1 LIDFLDA
8 LLDPLRSGLGRR
20 ALGEVALL
28 GALGGGLSFWVTSY
42 RLSYAAESLA
52 HGLLPGAVVAALV
65 GVPVVAGAGAGVVL
79 AALLVAAAARD
90 ERIGVEAATAVAVSG
105 LLGLGALLA
114 LAPASPQRLEE
125 LLFGDPLSVT
135 GADLALAGAA
145 VVAAGAALTA
155 LHRPL
160 AAVAFDREGARAA
173 GLQPALVSA
182 ALLALVA
189 LSLAVAVRGLGN
201 LLALAV
207 LVGPA
212 VAVRGH
218 VRTPAGAVIGGAVV
232 AVVAGLAGVALS
244 FALSVATG
252 ASVAL
257 ALCAAAV
264 AGASLPAL
272 RPQRPRARPAAPAG

>member
-1 LIDFLDA
+1 MIEVLDA
-8 LLDPLRSGLGRR
+8 LLDPLSSGLGRR
-20 ALGEVALL
+20 ALAEVALL

-52 HGLLPGAVVAALV
+52 HGLLPGAVAAALI
-65 GVPVVAGAGAGVVL
+65 GVPVAAGAGAGVLL
-79 AALLVAAAARD
+79 AALLVVAAARD

-105 LLGLGALLA
+105 LVGLGALLA
-114 LAPASPQRLEE
+114 LAPDSPQRLEE

-135 GADLALAGAA
+135 DADLAVAGAA
-145 VVAAGAALTA
+145 GVAAGAALVA

-160 AAVAFDREGARAA
+160 TAVAFDPGGARAA
-173 GLQPALVSA
+173 GVKPALVST

-189 LSLAVAVRGLGN
+189 MSLAVAVRGLGN

-207 LVGPA
+207 LVAPA

-232 AVVAGLAGVALS
+232 AVVAGLAGVAFS
-244 FALSVATG
+244 FALGVATG

-264 AGASLPAL
+264 TGGSLAGL
-272 RPQRPRARPAAPAG
+272 RPERSRARRAAPSG

>member
-20 ALGEVALL
+20 ALAEVALL

-52 HGLLPGAVVAALV
+52 HGLLPGAVAAVLIGLPVA
-65 GVPVVAGAGAGVVL
+65 AGAGVGVLL

-114 LAPASPQRLEE
+114 LAPESPQRLEE

-135 GADLALAGAA
+135 GGDLAVAGAA
-145 VVAAGAALTA
+145 VGAAGAALAA

-160 AAVAFDREGARAA
+160 TAVAFDREGARAA
-173 GLQPALVSA
+173 GVKPALVSA

-189 LSLAVAVRGLGN
+189 VGLAVAVRGLGN

-207 LVGPA
+207 LVAPA
-212 VAVRGH
+212 VAVRGR
-218 VRTPAGAVIGGAVV
+218 VRTPAGAVVGGAVV
-232 AVVAGLAGVALS
+232 AVVAGMAGVALS
-244 FALSVATG
+244 FALGLATG

-264 AGASLPAL
+264 AGAALPAV
-272 RPQRPRARPAAPAG
+272 RPERPRARPAAPAG

>member
-1 LIDFLDA
+1 MIEALDA
-8 LLDPLRSGLGRR
+8 LLDPLSSGLGRR
-20 ALGEVALL
+20 ALAEVTLL

-52 HGLLPGAVVAALV
+52 HGLLPGAVVGALI
-65 GVPVVAGAGAGVVL
+65 GVPVAAGAGAGVVV
-79 AALLVAAAARD
+79 AALLVVAAARD
-90 ERIGVEAATAVAVSG
+90 ERIGVEAATAVTVSG
-105 LLGLGALLA
+105 LVGLGALLA
-114 LAPASPQRLEE
+114 LAPETPQRLEE
-125 LLFGDPLSVT
+125 LLFGDPLSAT
-135 GADLALAGAA
+135 GADLAVAGGA
-145 VVAAGAALTA
+145 VVAAGAALAA

-160 AAVAFDREGARAA
+160 TAVAFDPDGARSA
-173 GLQPALVSA
+173 GVKPALVST

-189 LSLAVAVRGLGN
+189 VSLAVAVRGLGN

-207 LVGPA
+207 LVAPA

-218 VRTPAGAVIGGAVV
+218 VRTPAGAVVGGAVV

-264 AGASLPAL
+264 AGGSLSAL
-272 RPQRPRARPAAPAG
+272 RPKRPRARPIAPSG

>member
-1 LIDFLDA
+1 MIEFLDA

-20 ALGEVALL
+20 ALAEIALL

-52 HGLLPGAVVAALV
+52 HGLLPGAVVAALI
-65 GVPVVAGAGAGVVL
+65 GIPVAAGAGAGVLL

-114 LAPASPQRLEE
+114 LAPESPQRLEE

-135 GADLALAGAA
+135 GGDLAVAGAA
-145 VVAAGAALTA
+145 VGAAGAALA
-155 LHRPL
+155 SLHRPL
-160 AAVAFDREGARAA
+160 TAVAFDREGARAT
-173 GLQPALVSA
+173 GLKPALVSA

-189 LSLAVAVRGLGN
+189 VSLAVAVRGLGN

-207 LVGPA
+207 LVAPA
-212 VAVRGH
+212 VAVRGR

-257 ALCAAAV
+257 TLCAAAV
-264 AGASLPAL
+264 AGASLPTV
-272 RPQRPRARPAAPAG
+272 RPERPRARPAAPAG

>member
-1 LIDFLDA
+1 MIDFLDA

-65 GVPVVAGAGAGVVL
+65 GVPVAAGAGAGVLL

-189 LSLAVAVRGLGN
+189 VSLAVAVRGLGN

-252 ASVAL
+252 AS
-257 ALCAAAV
+257 
-264 AGASLPAL
+264 
-272 RPQRPRARPAAPAG
+272 

>member
-1 LIDFLDA
+1 MIDVLDA

-20 ALGEVALL
+20 ALAEVALL

-52 HGLLPGAVVAALV
+52 HGLLPGAVVGVLI
-65 GVPVVAGAGAGVVL
+65 GVPVAAGAGVGVLL

-114 LAPASPQRLEE
+114 LAPESPQRLEE

-135 GADLALAGAA
+135 GGDLAVAGAA
-145 VVAAGAALTA
+145 VGAAGAALAA

-160 AAVAFDREGARAA
+160 TAVAFDREGARAA
-173 GLQPALVSA
+173 GVKPALVSA

-189 LSLAVAVRGLGN
+189 VSLAVAVRGLGN

-207 LVGPA
+207 LVAPA
-212 VAVRGH
+212 VAVRGR

-232 AVVAGLAGVALS
+232 AMVAGLAGVALS
-244 FALSVATG
+244 FALNVATG

-264 AGASLPAL
+264 AGASLPPV
-272 RPQRPRARPAAPAG
+272 RQERPRARPAVRAG